1 MIDETAV
8 GALDGA
14 FAGVLIGPS
23 HREYESAR
31 RVWNGMVDRRPALI
45 ARCAHQG
52 DVVAAVRF
60 AREHGLPLA
69 VRSGGHNVA
78 GNAVCDGGVVVDLS
92 AQRAVEVD
100 PVARTARSARARCSA
115 TSTGRPRP
123 SASPRRPETSRSRAW
138 PV

>member
-1 MIDETAV
+1 VIDETAV

-14 FAGVLIGPS
+14 FAGVLIGPG

-45 ARCAHQG
+45 ARCAHRG

-78 GNAVCDGGVVVDLS
+78 GNAVCEGGVVVDLS

-100 PVARTARSARARCSA
+100 PVRGPRA
-115 TSTGRPRP
+115 
-123 SASPRRPETSRSRAW
+123 
-138 PV
+138 